1 MNDRSTELES
11 GIGAPEPAPQP
22 GRTIT
27 VAAIGDLHVRENN
40 ERRYRELFAE
50 ISEVA
55 DVLALAGD
63 LTDFGKTGEAELLA
77 EDLRACTIPMVGVLG
92 NHDFESGQPEE
103 VAEIM
108 RQAGV
113 VMLDDQATMIDGV
126 GFAGVKGFIGGFGRG
141 ELGAFGEDAI
151 KVFVDESLN
160 EARKLENQLRTLRT
174 DRIMAILH
182 YSPIAATVEGD
193 RWKSSPSWAPSAPC
207 RCGRRVDN
215 VKAVRHG
222 HAHRGAFRGETRGA
236 CQSIIAR
243 SSWCRRPRGGPTPSS
258 TSERPM
264 KAMTEQHLAVF
275 PPHMV
280 EVVDVHFDSRASDEI
295 GHEPAEFGRARSR
308 CCEWAGGTCSCR
320 RKARRHRTYHDG
332 PLPIGFVKTDLAA
345 VHRRAELELLGCCP
359 ASGCSRSAPGSAIRP
374 LFLPS

>member
-1 MNDRSTELES
+1 MSGQRTEPTQGTL
-11 GIGAPEPAPQP
+11 
-22 GRTIT
+22 T

-141 ELGAFGEDAI
+141 ELGAFGENAI

-174 DRIMAILH
+174 DRIMAVLH
-182 YSPIAATVEGD
+182 YSPIAATGGGRAAGNLPFLGSSRLADAVD
-193 RWKSSPSWAPSAPC
+193 RF
-207 RCGRRVDN
+207 DN
-215 VKAVRHG
+215 VKAVVHG
-222 HAHRGAFRGETRGA
+222 HAHRGAFRGETPGGVPVYNCA
-236 CQSIIAR
+236 QFVVQEAEG
-243 SSWCRRPRGGPTPSS
+243 RPY
-258 TSERPM
+258 
-264 KAMTEQHLAVF
+264 AL
-275 PPHMV
+275 
-280 EVVDVHFDSRASDEI
+280 I
-295 GHEPAEFGRARSR
+295 
-308 CCEWAGGTCSCR
+308 
-320 RKARRHRTYHDG
+320 
-332 PLPIGFVKTDLAA
+332 
-345 VHRRAELELLGCCP
+345 EL
-359 ASGCSRSAPGSAIRP
+359 
-374 LFLPS
+374 